1 MGNNK
6 SNCKKRSTWKH
17 AVLVGLGTFFFAV
30 LITANSQALVSNMKS
45 LPLAFMLLLIIIFI
59 GILFDIIGVAAAAAE
74 ESPFHARASR
84 KLMGA
89 RQSIWMVRNADKV
102 ASFCNDVVGDICGTV
117 SGAIGA
123 TIVFSLAKLFNGANV
138 LLLGTIMTGFV
149 AAITVGGKAL
159 GKSSAI
165 REANRIILLVG
176 QFLAW
181 IERLSGQKVSTKRIQ
196 KGKQ

>member
-17 AVLVGLGTFFFAV
+17 AILVGLGTFFFAI
-30 LITANSQALVSNMKS
+30 LISANSQALVSNMES
-45 LPLAFMLLLIIIFI
+45 VPLAFMLLLTIIFI
-59 GILFDIIGVAAAAAE
+59 GILFDIIGIAAAVAD

-84 KLMGA
+84 KLSGA

-123 TIVFSLAKLFNGANV
+123 TIVFSLAKLFDGANV
-138 LLLGTIMTGFV
+138 LLLGTLMTGFV
-149 AAITVGGKAL
+149 AALTVGGKAF

-165 REANRIILLVG
+165 REANRIVLLVG

-181 IERLSGQKVSTKRIQ
+181 IERLSGRKEPPKRIK